1 MKSSEF
7 KTMVI
12 PFSSRLYRL
21 AFSLLNNREEA
32 EDTVQ
37 EVYLK
42 LWKMRDDL
50 GKYNSV
56 EALCVR
62 ITRNLCF
69 DQLRRRKTGR
79 VVDEQEA
86 KELKDRE
93 MDSTMSDDP
102 YTKLQDKEREEIM
115 GRLINQ
121 LPEPQRSLIHFRH
134 IEGKEYSEIEAL
146 MNMKENAIRVS
157 ISRARKQLKEMLQKQ
172 YASWIN

>member
-7 KTMVI
+7 KSMVM

-21 AFSLLNNREEA
+21 AYSLLNNREEA

-62 ITRNLCF
+62 ITRNLCL

-79 VVDEQEA
+79 EVQEREV
-86 KELKDRE
+86 KEMETNE
-93 MDSTMSDDP
+93 MDSTMSDP
-102 YTKLQDKEREEIM
+102 YTEMQERERKDIL

-134 IEGKEYSEIEAL
+134 IEGREYSEIETL

>member
-7 KTMVI
+7 KSMVI
-12 PFSSRLYRL
+12 PLSSRLYRL

-62 ITRNLCF
+62 ITRNLCL

-79 VVDEQEA
+79 EVEEQEA
-86 KELKDRE
+86 KALKTKE
-93 MDSTMSDDP
+93 MDSTMNDP
-102 YTKLQDKEREEIM
+102 YTAMQDNERKEIM

-121 LPEPQRSLIHFRH
+121 LPEPQRSLVHFRH